1 MKNFSLKLLSIILL
15 GSLLFS
21 CEQEES
27 LQQQGLWTLSEPSL
41 ISDGLDSTILLDET
55 TPNDNI
61 TLSWNEA
68 ESSAGFAV
76 TYEVLIDTE
85 GSDFSDPII
94 STVSSNRGQGN
105 SVSMNYATLDEALSF
120 SGFRAG
126 EVANLQWAV
135 RATSLTRTSLAVSN
149 LSIRRFQIESLPSR
163 LFISGTAT
171 ENNDD
176 VENAIPMRRLTN
188 ASGALSNSYEV
199 YTSLIAGGSYKFY
212 SQPSSQSVQ
221 YGADEEGNIQ
231 VSGTDIIAEN
241 DGVYRISVDL
251 DTNTISLL
259 KIDFWSMVGAPII
272 NAWEGDEPLDYQGN
286 GVWSAS
292 INLINTGGFLF
303 RGNADWALVL
313 KRVIGTPNTVA
324 FENDAPN
331 QGLEVEDIPSEQ
343 TGLFIV
349 TLDLSANAYT
359 YTFEEDNTV
368 IQPIE
373 TPTELYLFENGVM
386 IEQFDVNGSVFTIP
400 TFVPMQASA
409 NYTLNSAIDG
419 SGTSYSV
426 NGNLADSLTPDGDKV
441 SDVQTLLQ
449 NDNTFSVVT
458 DRALSLVVDFDVPN
472 ITWTYYNFKLFH
484 WIDWPDRV
492 ENVMEYVHPNTFIVT
507 TNLTTGF
514 NSKFI
519 SPWDFDLGSSNPT
532 TLTGEA
538 TVGGADI
545 VNIESDGT
553 YTVTITLNPDY
564 QTGSFEFVQQ

>member
-41 ISDGLDSTILLDET
+41 ISEGLDSTILLDET

-135 RATSLTRTSLAVSN
+135 RATSLTRTSLAISN
-149 LSIRRFQIESLPSR
+149 LSIQRFQNESLPSR

-176 VENAIPMRRLTN
+176 LENAIPMRRLTN

-231 VSGTDIIAEN
+231 VAGTDIIAEN

-251 DTNTISLL
+251 NTNTISLL
-259 KIDFWSMVGAPII
+259 KIDFWSMVGAPIV

-331 QGLEVEDIPSEQ
+331 QGLEVENIPSEQ
-343 TGLFIV
+343 IGLFTV

-359 YTFEEDNTV
+359 YTFERDTT
-368 IQPIE
+368 I
-373 TPTELYLFENGVM
+373 PTELYLFENGIM
-386 IEQFDVNGSVFTIP
+386 IEQFDASGSVFTIP

-409 NYTLNSAIDG
+409 NYTLNTAVDG

-426 NGNLADSLTPDGDKV
+426 NENLADSLTPDGDKV

-458 DRALSLVVDFDVPN
+458 DRALRLVVDLNAPN

-484 WIDWPDRV
+484 WEGNDFDQRV
-492 ENVMEYVHPNTFIVT
+492 ENVMAYEHPNTFIVT
-507 TNLTTGF
+507 ANLNAGF

-519 SPWDFDLGSSNPT
+519 SPWDFDLGAINPAV
-532 TLTGEA
+532 LSGEA
-538 TVGGADI
+538 SVSGLNI
-545 VNIESDGT
+545 LNIENTGS